1 MSVLLQRPR
10 KLGFCSLSIKRLN
23 SFFMI
28 GFELTVNGIAT
39 TGALDAGVTSIN
51 VNRVK
56 NSEKDEID
64 IFFGGFDMV
73 NQKNIRWLFKSLSIE
88 DRIVIQIKD
97 IQESSFPEKIE
108 SINQNALLIDGK
120 MRAYLELKK
129 ELEQEGLI

>member
-1 MSVLLQRPR
+1 
-10 KLGFCSLSIKRLN
+10 
-23 SFFMI
+23 MI